1 MQAWMVLETDLPSG
15 GCGAGLGSWAGVF
28 LVTWGFTVVP
38 RPVVVRLSWR
48 CWKAP
53 RFDVSKFFQGV
64 LAGLSLGFFWGC
76 RQGWM
81 ELWADLLP
89 GAWMLLRGVL
99 QQTFPAESHQRLG
112 GVRVIFPDRWPTWL
126 LQFQEGFPLG
136 WLDEHW
142 PVRML

>member
-38 RPVVVRLSWR
+38 HPVVVRLSWR

-89 GAWMLLRGVL
+89 GAWMLLRGCCSRLFLPRATKGWVEFGSSFL
-99 QQTFPAESHQRLG
+99 TGGLLGCSSSRRDFLLG
-112 GVRVIFPDRWPTWL
+112 GWMSIGL
-126 LQFQEGFPLG
+126 
-136 WLDEHW
+136 
-142 PVRML
+142 

>member
-1 MQAWMVLETDLPSG
+1 M
-15 GCGAGLGSWAGVF
+15 
-28 LVTWGFTVVP
+28 
-38 RPVVVRLSWR
+38 
-48 CWKAP
+48 
-53 RFDVSKFFQGV
+53 
-64 LAGLSLGFFWGC
+64 GLSLGFFEVV
-76 RQGWM
+76 QIM
-81 ELWADLLP
+81 LD
-89 GAWMLLRGVL
+89 GALGRSLAWSLDAAAGVL